1 MTAGNVS
8 QLFGQVSKSMNVQQ
22 ATSAKTSSGTFA
34 TEKFQDYMKKN
45 TDSVLDVVSSPNQ
58 TAQAASGGTTQKYGV
73 SKNVSADEVVETSKV
88 TTESQNVKDT
98 ETRETAEGTNQC
110 TATDQEECV
119 TKENKNNVTKP
130 YQEEKK
136 TIEVAGKTVE
146 LTVREADT
154 AVEGPMKMQ
163 AEFTESGL
171 KLTVTMPELSEEL
184 KTALTQLK
192 EQLIQKIREGFQVS
206 EEEVQQVMETLAI
219 TMFDLMQNGGLQ
231 QMAVQLSGG
240 ESLVALVT
248 SEDLMATYQ
257 KVSKELSEFMESLP
271 VDVTQSMEEIA
282 GKLAQMTG
290 KLDELL
296 REAGVDTPEQLE
308 AAVKETKA
316 EIGQLVT
323 QAIVETPKTVDVD
336 ETVQTMILEET
347 ASLEVVSEKEN
358 LVEMTNGEEGT
369 LKGNLENTLPT
380 KEIVSE
386 STGDLANKEAYK
398 MSGTEVKVDVKD
410 DQEGTLRDLK
420 ESSKGEILKEAV
432 SDMTETHQ
440 NGFGKKEQ
448 NSNQGKSLFDELEKT
463 VTKVQEQKS
472 VTTVQTVN
480 FDNQIQTITKTE
492 QTSFEGIVRQIVE
505 QVKVQVKPDTV
516 SMELQL
522 NPENL
527 GKVNLHVS
535 SKEGAVTAQL
545 FVQNETV
552 KQAIEGQIMV
562 LREAM
567 QQQGI
572 KVEAVEVTVQTGD
585 FNRNLKQ
592 HEEDARE
599 HAKEQAR
606 KVSRKNI
613 NLLDG
618 LEETEG
624 LEEEEILRA
633 HIMRQSGNSLDV
645 NA

>member
-572 KVEAVEVTVQTGD
+572 KVEAVEVTVETGD
-585 FNRNLKQ
+585 FSRNLEQ
-592 HEEDARE
+592 HEEDSKENAR
-599 HAKEQAR
+599 EQAR

-613 NLLDG
+613 NLLNG
-618 LEETEG
+618 LEEVD
-624 LEEEEILRA
+624 LEEEEILRT
-633 HIMRQSGNSLDV
+633 HIMRQSGNSLDM

>member
-585 FNRNLKQ
+585 FNRNLRQ

-633 HIMRQSGNSLDV
+633 HIMRQSGNSLDM